1 VIIEFLIDRAQI
13 GNGKREQQN
22 WRWNNLMVRV
32 LRMKVQKEEIRTGS
46 SPGRRGKRRHGVEI
60 FRQSGGELDVDRIW
74 GRFTWIG
81 IIIII

>member
-1 VIIEFLIDRAQI
+1 
-13 GNGKREQQN
+13 
-22 WRWNNLMVRV
+22 
-32 LRMKVQKEEIRTGS
+32 MKVQKEEIRTGS

-60 FRQSGGELDVDRIW
+60 FRQSGDELDVDRIW